1 MTVMIFIRNLV
12 IILLSV
18 NLFSFNTV
26 FGYFLRV
33 ITLLSIKLVFDRF
46 LN

>member
-1 MTVMIFIRNLV
+1 MTVMIFVRDFV
-12 IILLSV
+12 IILLSA

-33 ITLLSIKLVFDRF
+33 NTLLSIELVLINF
-46 LN
+46 